1 MRRSVF
7 PSSKVLIYVIWYVLI
22 ARFGAWSKLLKLSSC
37 AFPIRQLSLFW
48 GLLMFMLPIVPGSNG
63 CDMLK
68 DTRWPCL
75 DTSNLQKRLHRWW
88 LRFHPKCIGVDM
100 SWPEVTIE
108 FFEIFWSIWL
118 KSFEACFSFFYSSW
132 MVQHGAT
139 ICNRF
144 RNSSLFVQWSGPWIL
159 QHFQR
164 TSFWSSLARRFS
176 QTWTTD
182 DHGSY
187 HGTRCLADLGQV
199 GIAVGA
205 VLASVL
211 KHVACTGHKAVS
223 LMAVS
228 PSDILWQGIITMMY
242 TVINHN

>member
-108 FFEIFWSIWL
+108 FFEIFWTILL
-118 KSFEACFSFFYSSW
+118 KSFEACFSFFL
-132 MVQHGAT
+132 QQLNGAT

-176 QTWTTD
+176 QTWTTVVTTVH
-182 DHGSY
+182 DH
-187 HGTRCLADLGQV
+187 RLADLGSQV

-223 LMAVS
+223 LIPGCKSQWHIVT
-228 PSDILWQGIITMMY
+228 GY
-242 TVINHN
+242 NN

>member
-1 MRRSVF
+1 MCWSQDLGHDQSCWSCPLVPF
-7 PSSKVLIYVIWYVLI
+7 QSGSSHFSEDCWC
-22 ARFGAWSKLLKLSSC
+22 SC
-37 AFPIRQLSLFW
+37 FQLFQAPMAATCWLRH
-48 GLLMFMLPIVPGSNG
+48 L
-63 CDMLK
+63 
-68 DTRWPCL
+68 RWPCL
-75 DTSNLQKRLHRWW
+75 DTSNLQKRWHRWW

-108 FFEIFWSIWL
+108 FFEIFWNILL
-118 KSFEACFSFFYSSW
+118 KSFEACFSFFL
-132 MVQHGAT
+132 QQLNGAT